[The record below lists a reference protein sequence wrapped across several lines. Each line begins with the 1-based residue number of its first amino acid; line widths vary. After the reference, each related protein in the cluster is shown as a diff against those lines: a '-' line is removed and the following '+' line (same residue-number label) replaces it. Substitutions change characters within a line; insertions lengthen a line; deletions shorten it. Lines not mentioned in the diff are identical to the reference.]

1 MTSPHKQAGISL
13 IGMGILVF
21 LIVFFGLLI
30 VKMSGAYYDQFT
42 LNKMIHVALDDQTA
56 GNFSK
61 VEFDDRMRKNMDM
74 NNLNFDVKKIFSYEK
89 RTNPPRLVLDYEKR
103 VHLFFNVD
111 VVMVFKHEYEL

>member
-42 LNKMIHVALDDQTA
+42 LNKMIHVALDDQ
-56 GNFSK
+56 
-61 VEFDDRMRKNMDM
+61 KN
-74 NNLNFDVKKIFSYEK
+74 L
-89 RTNPPRLVLDYEKR
+89 
-103 VHLFFNVD
+103 
-111 VVMVFKHEYEL
+111 

>member
-74 NNLNFDVKKIFSYEK
+74 N
-89 RTNPPRLVLDYEKR
+89 